1 MSMMTLLL
9 LALGLAMD
17 AMAVSI
23 ASALAAPRVRAR
35 DALLLS
41 FMFGLFQAVMPVTG
55 WAVGAQFAESIDAW
69 DHWLI
74 FVLLGGI
81 GVKMIHEAF
90 THHHAGVPDAPRAG
104 EAPRPDRN
112 PFHLGR
118 LMLMALATS
127 IDALAAG
134 VTLPLLEVRIAT
146 AAAVIGVVTFV
157 LCLLGV
163 SLGRRFGEP
172 LEGKLDIIGGL
183 VLIGLGT
190 KTLLEHL
197 SAA

>member
-1 MSMMTLLL
+1 MSVTTLLP

-17 AMAVSI
+17 ATAVSI
-23 ASALAAPRVRAR
+23 ASALATPRVRVR

-41 FMFGLFQAVMPVTG
+41 FLFGLFQALMPAMG
-55 WAVGAQFAESIDAW
+55 WTLGSQFAEAISAW
-69 DHWLI
+69 DHWLA

-81 GVKMIHEAF
+81 GLKMLHEAY
-90 THHHAGVPDAPRAG
+90 THHHLGEPSTPGKG
-104 EAPRPDRN
+104 EATPAHN

-118 LMLMALATS
+118 LLLMALATS

-134 VTLPLLEVRIAT
+134 VTLPVLEVRLVT
-146 AAAVIGVVTFV
+146 AIAVIGVVTFV

-163 SLGRRFGEP
+163 SVGRRFGEP

-183 VLIGLGT
+183 VLIGLGV
-190 KTLLEHL
+190 KTLVEHL